1 MQQCAMHS
9 TIENMKRIVVGIA
22 AHVDA
27 GKTTCIESMLYKS
40 GTIRKA
46 GCVDHRD
53 TVLDFDEEERKHG
66 ITIYAKDARIIR
78 PEEEIYV
85 IDTPGHVDFSAEME
99 RVLSVLDMAV
109 LVINGQDG
117 VQSHTETIW
126 RCLRHYE
133 IPCIIFVNKM
143 DISHR
148 TKEELMK
155 DLLQHCSKDCI
166 DWMSDE
172 KEDALSMVNETIME
186 DYLEN
191 GTLDMEHIQAAFT
204 AGEFFPVIFGSALK
218 HDQTDRL
225 LDTICALSTEK
236 EYSEEFGAKVFRISK
251 DANGD
256 VLTHVKITGGILK
269 AKQKIGEDQK
279 ADQIRI
285 YTGAKYETV
294 PQAEAGMVCTL
305 KGLSGF
311 EPGQG
316 LGMETDSEPP
326 LLNAYLDY
334 KLLLPKGA
342 DVLALSDVCAQL
354 AAEDP
359 QLNIDVDPDKHA
371 IHVRIMG
378 EMQMEV
384 LQKKIEERSGISV
397 GFGTGGIVYE
407 ETIKEPVIG
416 VGHFEPLRHY
426 AEVVVRLEPQPRG
439 SGISVVSEVSRGSLS
454 AVWERSILSLLERR
468 HRGVLTCST
477 LTDVKIV
484 LMAAKGSLKHTSGG
498 DFRQAAQRAVRQAL
512 MKTDSILLEPYY
524 DFTITLPNE
533 SLSRCLY
540 EMEQRSCTVEIE
552 APEGDM
558 QVVHGQGPVRTML
571 NYTKEL
577 TTYTK
582 GRGRYRAEL
591 LGYME
596 VMDQDKIIADIGYD
610 PENDM
615 RNPCGSVFCANGA
628 GYYVPWMD
636 VEKHMH
642 IDLKKEE
649 TTGGYRHMTMKVDES
664 ELSGILSRA
673 SSNNKNDKKHVK
685 PVKKKDDEREH
696 VEIKETKQKMKVMI
710 VDGYN
715 CLYAWDSLQ
724 DEEDL
729 SVARGRLI
737 DLVFAYQ
744 AYYKAP
750 IILVFDGYKRKEN
763 SGSCEKRGGME
774 IVYTRTDMTADA
786 WIEKKMYEWKGK
798 AELEVVTSDALIQN
812 AALAAGARRIS
823 VREFEQ
829 NVRLRTGTL

>member
-1 MQQCAMHS
+1 MHS
-9 TIENMKRIVVGIA
+9 TIENMKRTVVGIA

-40 GTIRKA
+40 GAIRKA
-46 GCVDHRD
+46 GRVDHRD
-53 TVLDFDEEERKHG
+53 TVLDFDEEERKYG
-66 ITIYAKDARIIR
+66 ITIYAKDASLTWKG
-78 PEEEIYV
+78 EEVYV

-109 LVINGQDG
+109 LIINGQDG

-133 IPCIIFVNKM
+133 VPCIIFVNKM

-148 TKEELMK
+148 TKEELMA
-155 DLLQHCSKDCI
+155 DLVKHCSTECI
-166 DWMSDE
+166 DWQSPD
-172 KEDALSMVNETIME
+172 KEDALSMVNETIMD
-186 DYLEN
+186 DYLDT
-191 GTLDMEHIQAAFT
+191 GSLDREHIRAAFL
-204 AGEFFPVIFGSALK
+204 AGEFFPVLFGSALK
-218 HDQTDRL
+218 HDNTDGL
-225 LDTICALSTEK
+225 LDVIAELSAEK
-236 EYSEEFGAKVFRISK
+236 TFPEDFGAKVFRISK
-251 DANGD
+251 DQNGD
-256 VLTHVKITGGILK
+256 LLTHVKITGGVLK
-269 AKQKIGEDQK
+269 AKQKIDEEQK
-279 ADQIRI
+279 VDQIRS
-285 YTGAKYETV
+285 YTGAKYEV
-294 PQAEAGMVCTL
+294 VQEAYAGMICTL
-305 KGLSGF
+305 KGLSGY

-316 LGMETDSEPP
+316 LGIEKDSEPP

-334 KLLLPKGA
+334 KLLLPQGA

-384 LQKKIEERSGISV
+384 LRKKIEERSGISV

-407 ETIKEPVIG
+407 ETIAAPVIG

-426 AEVVVRLEPQPRG
+426 AEVVVRLEPAARG
-439 SGISVVSEVSRGSLS
+439 SGVSVVSEVPRGTLS

-468 HRGVLTCST
+468 HRGVLTGST

-512 MKTDSILLEPYY
+512 MKTDCLLLEPYY
-524 DFTITLPNE
+524 DFTIEVPSE

-540 EMEQRSCTVEIE
+540 EMEQRSCTVEID
-552 APEGDM
+552 APDDEM
-558 QVVHGQGPVRTML
+558 QVIHGKGPVRTML

-582 GRGRYRAEL
+582 GRGRFKAEL

-596 VMDQDKIIADIGYD
+596 VQDQDKIVSDMGYD
-610 PENDM
+610 PESDL
-615 RNPCGSVFCANGA
+615 RYPTGSVFCANGA
-628 GYYVPWMD
+628 GFYVPWND

-649 TTGGYRHMTMKVDES
+649 TAGGYRHMTMKVDES
-664 ELSGILSRA
+664 ELSGILTRA
-673 SSNNKNDKKHVK
+673 SGNNRNDKKHVK
-685 PVKKKDDEREH
+685 PIKKKDDDREH
-696 VEIKETKQKMKVMI
+696 VEIKDTQKKMRVMI

-715 CLYAWDSLQ
+715 CLYAWDSMAEYRH
-724 DEEDL
+724 DDL
-729 SVARGRLI
+729 TTARERLI
-737 DLVFAYQ
+737 DLIFAYQ
-744 AYYKAP
+744 AYYRSP
-750 IILVFDGYKRKEN
+750 IIVVFDGYRRKEN
-763 SGSCEKRGGME
+763 SGSGEKRGGLE
-774 IVYTRTDMTADA
+774 IVYTRTDVTADA

-798 AELEVVTSDALIQN
+798 ADLEVVTSDAMIQN
-812 AALAAGARRIS
+812 AALASGARRIS
-823 VREFEQ
+823 AREFEQ
-829 NVRLRTGTL
+829 IVHMRTGTL